1 MKKLL
6 SFIVVTT
13 FTTLTLTAQESAE
26 QPSFNEKGSN
36 SEATSIHK
44 VNASDEIRG
53 NVITDLNKNKAMDP
67 AITLY
72 PNPSSDLLNISFN
85 SDSQST
91 VKIEILDV
99 LGKKVLEENFN
110 AQIGN
115 NVHTIFISRF
125 KNGLYYVNFNG
136 SAQRFTKN

>member
-13 FTTLTLTAQESAE
+13 FTTFTLTAQESLE
-26 QPSFNEKGSN
+26 KNLTNENRVN
-36 SEATSIHK
+36 SDQISILK
-44 VNASDEIRG
+44 INANDEIRG
-53 NVITDLNKNKAMDP
+53 NVITDLNKNKITDP
-67 AITLY
+67 AILLY

-85 SDSQST
+85 SDSQSI
-91 VKIEILDV
+91 VRIEIFDV
-99 LGKKVLEENFN
+99 LGKKVFEENFN

-115 NVHTIFISRF
+115 NVHTIFVSRF